1 MTFISLPSVGTLA
14 HDVGNFLTA
23 NPALIHEVAGHALA
37 HALYSHMRR
46 GGRGKRISRRQAR
59 KSANRKRRWFVD
71 NIIMHHKRLHDRN
84 REMVITNARTRALA
98 RRKELEK
105 KPTQISKTS
114 LQHSRT
120 PQKQTLLHTKIDLRS
135 RGEDLRSISRAKKLR
150 AESRWASLIRGQ
162 QNKNSNH
169 DDKDDH

>member
-1 MTFISLPSVGTLA
+1 LTFISLPSVGTLT

-37 HALYSHMRR
+37 HALFSHMRR
-46 GGRGKRISRRQAR
+46 GRSKRISRRQSR

-105 KPTQISKTS
+105 KPQIAKTS
-114 LQHSRT
+114 LQHNRS
-120 PQKQTLLHTKIDLRS
+120 PHVLLRNKIDLKS
-135 RGEDLRSISRAKKLR
+135 RGEEMRSISRAKKLR
-150 AESRWASLIRGQ
+150 AESRWASLVRGQ
-162 QNKNSNH
+162 QGSGNLSGSGNSS
-169 DDKDDH
+169 

>member
-37 HALYSHMRR
+37 HVLYSHMRR
-46 GGRGKRISRRQAR
+46 GRSKRISRRQSR
-59 KSANRKRRWFVD
+59 KLANRKRRWFVD

-98 RRKELEK
+98 RRKESEK
-105 KPTQISKTS
+105 ERTQNTKTP
-114 LQHSRT
+114 LQQNRSPHS
-120 PQKQTLLHTKIDLRS
+120 LLHNKIDLRS
-135 RGEDLRSISRAKKLR
+135 RGEEIRSMSRAKKMR
-150 AESRWASLIRGQ
+150 AESRWASLVRGEQ
-162 QNKNSNH
+162 ASNSSSNNS
-169 DDKDDH
+169 